1 MRRRRSRRGPLWQ
14 AAAMVLTAAVAAAAV
29 ARAARRRAGDDQTA
43 ADLPTFPTGTFA
55 GAGVDAPP
63 VAGTAPGR
71 SSATASS
78 AGPTR

>member
-1 MRRRRSRRGPLWQ
+1 MRRRRNRRRRLLQ
-14 AAAMVLTAAVAAAAV
+14 AAAMVLTAAAAAAAV
-29 ARAARRRAGDDQTA
+29 ARAARRSADGDRTA
-43 ADLPTFPTGTFA
+43 TDLPTFPTGRFA

-63 VAGTAPGR
+63 VAGSAPSR